1 MTENDHR
8 SPVSA
13 GRQVRTGRPL
23 RFRRDEIG
31 LTSIEYAM
39 IASVISIAI
48 AAVVFLLGGQV
59 QALYGQIVSA
69 LGG

>member
-8 SPVSA
+8 APGSA
-13 GRQVRTGRPL
+13 GRQLRAGRAFT
-23 RFRRDEIG
+23 FRRDEIG

-59 QALYGQIVSA
+59 QALYRQIVGA